1 MINYQKYTNIELI
14 EFEKELGGKSFKDY
28 MIEQGAWVVNGKYK
42 NGAVRNPNKYIM
54 LNEKFECLQM
64 LRHKRQ
70 KARKYEQEDNEAR
83 AKLAGKMSVEP
94 IQTKTQKPM
103 DKPNPEPEPNHIT
116 EEQKE
121 TLRQIEF

>member
-1 MINYQKYTNIELI
+1 MINYQKYTNIELV
-14 EFEKELGGKSFKDY
+14 EFEKEIFGNNLDNGKSFKDY

-42 NGAVRNPNKYIM
+42 NGAVRNPTKYIM

-70 KARKYEQEDNEAR
+70 KAKKHEQEDNEA
-83 AKLAGKMSVEP
+83 
-94 IQTKTQKPM
+94 IQRNPTQPE
-103 DKPNPEPEPNHIT
+103 NPTHLT

-121 TLRQIEF
+121 EVRKVPF

>member
-1 MINYQKYTNIELI
+1 MINYQKYTNIELV
-14 EFEKELGGKSFKDY
+14 EFEKEIFGNNLDNGKSFKDY

-42 NGAVRNPNKYIM
+42 NGAVRNPTKYIM

-70 KARKYEQEDNEAR
+70 KAKKHEQEDNEA
-83 AKLAGKMSVEP
+83 
-94 IQTKTQKPM
+94 IQRNPTQPE
-103 DKPNPEPEPNHIT
+103 NPTHLT

-121 TLRQIEF
+121 TLREIPF

>member
-14 EFEKELGGKSFKDY
+14 DFEKELGDKTLKEY

-42 NGAVRNPNKYIM
+42 NGAVKNPTKYIM

-70 KARKYEQEDNEAR
+70 KAKQHEQEDNEA
-83 AKLAGKMSVEP
+83 
-94 IQTKTQKPM
+94 IQRNPTQPE
-103 DKPNPEPEPNHIT
+103 NPTHLT
-116 EEQKE
+116 EEEKDK
-121 TLRQIEF
+121 LKDIPF

>member
-1 MINYQKYTNIELI
+1 MINYQKYTKIELI
-14 EFEKELGGKSFKDY
+14 EFEKEIFGNNLDNGKSFKDY

-42 NGAVRNPNKYIM
+42 NGAVRNPTKYIM

-70 KARKYEQEDNEAR
+70 KAKKHEQEDNEA
-83 AKLAGKMSVEP
+83 
-94 IQTKTQKPM
+94 IQRNPTQPE
-103 DKPNPEPEPNHIT
+103 NPTHLT

-121 TLRQIEF
+121 EVRKIPF

>member
-1 MINYQKYTNIELI
+1 MINYQKYTNIELV
-14 EFEKELGGKSFKDY
+14 EFEKEIFGNNLDNGKSFKDY

-42 NGAVRNPNKYIM
+42 NGAVKNPTKYIM

-70 KARKYEQEDNEAR
+70 KAKKHEQEDNEA
-83 AKLAGKMSVEP
+83 
-94 IQTKTQKPM
+94 IQRNPTQPE
-103 DKPNPEPEPNHIT
+103 NPTHLT

-121 TLRQIEF
+121 TLREIPF

>member
-1 MINYQKYTNIELI
+1 MINYQKYTNIELV
-14 EFEKELGGKSFKDY
+14 EFEKEIFGNNLDNGKSFKDY

-42 NGAVRNPNKYIM
+42 NGAVKNPTKYIM

-70 KARKYEQEDNEAR
+70 KAKQHEQEDNEA
-83 AKLAGKMSVEP
+83 
-94 IQTKTQKPM
+94 IQRNPTQPE
-103 DKPNPEPEPNHIT
+103 NPTHLT

-121 TLRQIEF
+121 TLREIPF